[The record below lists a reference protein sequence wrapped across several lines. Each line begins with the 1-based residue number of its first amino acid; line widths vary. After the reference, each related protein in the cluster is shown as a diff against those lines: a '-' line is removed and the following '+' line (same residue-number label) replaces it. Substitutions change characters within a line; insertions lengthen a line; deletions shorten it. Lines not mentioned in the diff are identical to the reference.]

1 MAGSF
6 VFKTNNKQKQKL
18 GSNNEKIAESIH
30 SFAPDTQKPKKTN
43 SGLRGVLGLNQKV
56 ELNKSTPKEPWN
68 QEFLK
73 GISHLVNEEKVLL
86 DSKQKEIQ
94 NAIDDIRQEIKK
106 LYQSSQVLD
115 REITKTVFQPVIES
129 NQYQLNFLIRLKN
142 IIIGFRQNISEAS
155 VWLES
160 FQSKKRKK
168 NAFWSK
174 VKSKTGGEQY
184 LNSGEHSASRSIN

>member
-6 VFKTNNKQKQKL
+6 IFKTNNKQKQKL
-18 GSNNEKIAESIH
+18 GSNNEKISESLS
-30 SFAPDTQKPKKTN
+30 SFAPESKKSLKKT
-43 SGLRGVLGLNQKV
+43 SGFRGILGLNQKV
-56 ELNKSTPKEPWN
+56 ELNKSTPKESWG
-68 QEFLK
+68 QEFFHGLN
-73 GISHLVNEEKVLL
+73 HLVNEEKILL
-86 DSKQKEIQ
+86 DNKQKEIQ
-94 NAIDDIRQEIKK
+94 QAIEEIRLEIKK
-106 LYQSSQVLD
+106 LYQTSQVLD
-115 REITKTVFQPVIES
+115 HEIAKTVFQPVIES
-129 NQYQLNFLIRLKN
+129 SQYQLNFLIRLKN

-160 FQSKKRKK
+160 FHSKKKKK

>member
-6 VFKTNNKQKQKL
+6 LNKTNSKQKQKL

-30 SFAPDTQKPKKTN
+30 SFAPEPKNTQKTT
-43 SGLRGVLGLNQKV
+43 SGFRGILGLNQKV
-56 ELNKSTPKEPWN
+56 ELNKSTSKESWG
-68 QEFLK
+68 QEFFHGLN
-73 GISHLVNEEKVLL
+73 HLVNEEKVLL
-86 DSKQKEIQ
+86 DNKQKEIQ
-94 NAIDDIRQEIKK
+94 KAIEDIRQEIKK
-106 LYQSSQVLD
+106 LYQSGQILD
-115 REITKTVFQPVIES
+115 REIEKTVFQPIIES
-129 NQYQLNFLIRLKN
+129 SEYQLNFLIRLKN

-155 VWLES
+155 IWLES
-160 FQSKKRKK
+160 FHSKKKKK

>member
-1 MAGSF
+1 MAGGF

-18 GSNNEKIAESIH
+18 GSNNEKIAESIQ
-30 SFAPDTQKPKKTN
+30 SFAPEPQKPKKSN
-43 SGLRGVLGLNQKV
+43 SGLRGILGLNQKV
-56 ELNKSTPKEPWN
+56 ELNKSTSKESWG
-68 QEFLK
+68 QEFLH
-73 GISHLVNEEKVLL
+73 SLNHLVNEEKVLL
-86 DSKQKEIQ
+86 DNKQKEIQ
-94 NAIDDIRQEIKK
+94 KAIDEIRQEIKK

-115 REITKTVFQPVIES
+115 REIEKTVFQPVIES
-129 NQYQLNFLIRLKN
+129 SQYQLNFLVRLKN
-142 IIIGFRQNISEAS
+142 IIISFRQNISEAS

>member
-1 MAGSF
+1 MAGGF
-6 VFKTNNKQKQKL
+6 VSKTNNKQKQKL
-18 GSNNEKIAESIH
+18 GSNNEKNAESIQ
-30 SFAPDTQKPKKTN
+30 SFAPEPKKSLKTN
-43 SGLRGVLGLNQKV
+43 SGLRGILGLNQKV
-56 ELNKSTPKEPWN
+56 ELNKSTTKESWN
-68 QEFLK
+68 QEFLHDLN
-73 GISHLVNEEKVLL
+73 HLVNEEKVLL
-86 DSKQKEIQ
+86 DNKQKEIQ
-94 NAIDDIRQEIKK
+94 KAIEDIRQEIKK

-115 REITKTVFQPVIES
+115 REIEKTVFQPVIES
-129 NQYQLNFLIRLKN
+129 SQYQLNFLIRLKN

-160 FQSKKRKK
+160 FQTKKRKK

>member
-1 MAGSF
+1 MAGGF

-18 GSNNEKIAESIH
+18 GSNNEKIAESIQ
-30 SFAPDTQKPKKTN
+30 SFAPDTQKPKKSTP
-43 SGLRGVLGLNQKV
+43 GFRGILGLNQKV
-56 ELNKSTPKEPWN
+56 ELNKSAPKESWS
-68 QEFLK
+68 QEFLH
-73 GISHLVNEEKVLL
+73 GLNHLVNEEKVLL
-86 DSKQKEIQ
+86 DNKQKEIQ
-94 NAIDDIRQEIKK
+94 TAIEEIRQEIKK
-106 LYQSSQVLD
+106 LYQTSQVLD
-115 REITKTVFQPVIES
+115 REIEKTVFQPVIES
-129 NQYQLNFLIRLKN
+129 SQYQLNFLIRLKN

-155 VWLES
+155 IWLES